1 MLETLILK
9 KEETIA
15 TITLNRPRR
24 LNAINS
30 KMIEE
35 INRVMDDLAADLSI
49 KAIIITG
56 GPDCF
61 CAGAD
66 IGEIININ
74 NIDAGYEFS
83 RRIQKVFDQINY
95 LPKPV
100 IAAISG
106 LALGGGC
113 EMALACDL
121 RLASEKASFG
131 VPEINIG
138 VIPGAGGTQ
147 RLPRILGVCKAKELL
162 FTGERID
169 ARQACQLGMV
179 NRVVPAAELMSET
192 RQLAEKLVTKPP
204 LALKM
209 AKELVNTGMNMD
221 LDSALKLEAHA
232 LAYLMVTAD
241 KNEGMSAFL
250 EKRQPLFKG
259 C

>member
-1 MLETLILK
+1 MYETLVLEK
-9 KEETIA
+9 NEAVA

-24 LNAINS
+24 LNAING

-35 INRVMDDLAADLSI
+35 IDRVMDNLATDSTI
-49 KAIIITG
+49 KVVIITG
-56 GPDCF
+56 GPDYF

-66 IGEIININ
+66 ISEVINISSV
-74 NIDAGYEFS
+74 DEGYEFS
-83 RRIQKVFDQINY
+83 RRIQKVFDKINY

-100 IAAISG
+100 IASVSG

-138 VIPGAGGTQ
+138 VLPGAGGTQ

-179 NRVVPAAELMSET
+179 NKVVPASELMNET
-192 RQLAEKLVTKPP
+192 RQLAEKLVVKPP

-209 AKELVNTGMNMD
+209 AKEVVDTGMNLD
-221 LDSALKLEAHA
+221 LESALKLEAHV
-232 LAYLMVTAD
+232 LAYLMVTSD
-241 KNEGMSAFL
+241 KNEGMGAFL
-250 EKRQPLFKG
+250 EKRKANFKG

>member
-1 MLETLILK
+1 MFETLILE
-9 KEETIA
+9 KEEAIA

-24 LNAINS
+24 LNAING

-35 INRVMDDLAADLSI
+35 IDRVMDDLASDAGI
-49 KAIIITG
+49 KVVIITG
-56 GPDCF
+56 GPDYF

-66 IGEIININ
+66 ISEVIKIASV
-74 NIDAGYEFS
+74 DEGYEFS
-83 RRIQKVFDQINY
+83 RRIQKIFDKINY

-100 IAAISG
+100 IASISG

-147 RLPRILGVCKAKELL
+147 RLPRILGICKAKELL
-162 FTGERID
+162 LTGERID
-169 ARQACQLGMV
+169 ARQACHLGMI
-179 NRVVPAAELMSET
+179 NKMVPASDLINET
-192 RQLAEKLVTKPP
+192 RQMAEKLAAKPP

-209 AKELVNTGMNMD
+209 AKELVDTGMNMD

-250 EKRQPLFKG
+250 EKRKASFKG